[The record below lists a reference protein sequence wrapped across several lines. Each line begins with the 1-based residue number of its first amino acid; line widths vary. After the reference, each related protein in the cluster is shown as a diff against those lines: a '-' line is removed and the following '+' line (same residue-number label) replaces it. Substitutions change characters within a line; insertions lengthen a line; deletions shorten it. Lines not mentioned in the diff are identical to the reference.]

1 MLYLLLGQL
10 SSPSLRTS
18 FINGPLVHEHS
29 QVTRPED
36 IQNSLERRGLVSR
49 LDQVRLTLQMFVDQA
64 WTWYWSKYG
73 VTHDIP
79 ADK

>member
-1 MLYLLLGQL
+1 MN
-10 SSPSLRTS
+10 
-18 FINGPLVHEHS
+18 IS

-49 LDQVRLTLQMFVDQA
+49 MDQVRLTLQMFVDQA

>member
-1 MLYLLLGQL
+1 MSTFEPTLLPALCGR
-10 SSPSLRTS
+10 PSWMAPKCMN
-18 FINGPLVHEHS
+18 IS